1 MEQQKQQTKLLLNQL
16 RTKWNLSTND
26 LIVMI
31 DTSAVNIDEIINN
44 YKKNSKKIN
53 TINKIYEILNKKF
66 QEDSLPLIVRRQA
79 PSYENYSMLQMISKK
94 SYPDAFYQ
102 SKKIM
107 LWQFIP
113 DLAKQNLK

>member
-79 PSYENYSMLQMISKK
+79 PSYENHSMLQMISENKEDK
-94 SYPDAFYQ
+94 VLESLRKALDW
-102 SKKIM
+102 SR
-107 LWQFIP
+107 
-113 DLAKQNLK
+113 NV